1 MAKPKVISLLKTD
14 KANNLFLN
22 APILGRPTDIFVQCA
37 SYDLKLPVNVQET
50 RVLDIFEETILRML
64 RLKQCSASELADII
78 CLEKDLVNFI
88 ITRLLEKGLL
98 EDKYTLSD
106 AGKNQL
112 DLQES
117 LRKEVEYQTAKIFI
131 ANGCDVI
138 LPYIH
143 FGDFIS
149 EDIVDFSWSK
159 ITLGF
164 GSIGNQKRVTGA
176 CIREKKG
183 ERKMAILPQVTI
195 KNAIKKY
202 NRLANKRKRPSIVL
216 AEEYGIESTRGENI
230 YFHMQ
235 MAVQNGN
242 SEELMVSDGFVLNI
256 DEIFGYIKATN
267 PDLVMNVQSKA
278 VKMDMEGNQVEGSRQ
293 QVYNGKYPEVVRYC
307 RDMEKYMHKIS
318 DESSLDDIKQT
329 DEDKRQV
336 IINCYGMLEWAF
348 YYLSLKYPVS
358 DSLLQLFKR
367 QKTYENFETINNL
380 AKKIGMGD
388 LEGYQNLFN
397 NFDGKK
403 AEMIYQRV
411 GDVTPTMKMALPLCI
426 VEASERDDSEFRK
439 LVVQDHTLVTF
450 INRIGKMAA
459 DFRHDSTVKVE
470 NIRVE
475 EIRDHAVRIITTILP
490 DIQLKKEDISEKE
503 HVSNEKKEDNSDKKD
518 VSNERLRATVACE
531 KALGNL
537 LYFSLDEG
545 VQADFRKISPDKNST
560 QLPAAY
566 EYVQILYRIL
576 QTVFY
581 EESIKNV
588 DAKWLSKDECIKTNE
603 EILGVKLPKSL
614 VTVKN
619 ERYNAARKGFK
630 ATLGAH
636 FLVLIPNLFDE
647 VELLKGQD
655 IVGVVSKILDYRKHA
670 NNISLMVSDQE
681 LADLREKVINI
692 IKILGGYYNGK

>member
-14 KANNLFLN
+14 KVNNLFLN

-37 SYDLKLPVNVQET
+37 SYDLKLPVNAQET
-50 RVLDIFEETILRML
+50 RALDIFEETILRML
-64 RLKQCSASELADII
+64 RLKQCSVSELADII
-78 CLEKDLVNFI
+78 CLEKELVNFI
-88 ITRLLEKGLL
+88 ITRLMEKGLL

-112 DLQES
+112 NLQES

-143 FGDFIS
+143 IGDFIS
-149 EDIVDFSWSK
+149 EDIVDFSLSK

-164 GSIGNQKRVTGA
+164 GSIGDQKRVTGA

-195 KNAIKKY
+195 KNTIKKY
-202 NRLANKRKRPSIVL
+202 NRLANKRKRPGIVL
-216 AEEYGIESTRGENI
+216 AEEYGIESTRGEDI

-242 SEELMVSDGFVLNI
+242 AEELMVSDGFVLNI
-256 DEIFGYIKATN
+256 DEIFGHIKAVN
-267 PDLVMNVQSKA
+267 PELVMRVQSKA
-278 VKMDMEGNQVEGSRQ
+278 IKMDMEENQVGESRQ

-329 DEDKRQV
+329 NEDKRQV
-336 IINCYGMLEWAF
+336 IINCYSMLEWAF
-348 YYLSLKYPVS
+348 HYLSLKYPVS
-358 DSLLQLFKR
+358 DSMLQLFKR

-388 LEGYQNLFN
+388 LKGYKNLFN
-397 NFDGKK
+397 SFNGKK
-403 AEMIYQRV
+403 AGMIYQRV
-411 GDVTPTMKMALPLCI
+411 GDVTPTMKMSLSLCI
-426 VEASERDDSEFRK
+426 IEASECDDSEFRK
-439 LVVQDHTLVTF
+439 LITQDHRLIAF

-459 DFRHDSTVKVE
+459 DFRHDSTAKVE
-470 NIRVE
+470 DIKIE

-490 DIQLKKEDISEKE
+490 DIQLRKADI
-503 HVSNEKKEDNSDKKD
+503 SDKKD
-518 VSNERLRATVACE
+518 MSNERLRATVACE
-531 KALGNL
+531 KALGSL
-537 LYFSLDEG
+537 LYFSLDKG
-545 VQADFRKISPDKNST
+545 VQADFRKISLDRNST

-588 DAKWLSKDECIKTNE
+588 DAKWLSKDECIKKNE

-614 VTVKN
+614 VTVKI
-619 ERYNAARKGFK
+619 ERYNAARRGVK

-636 FLVLIPNLFDE
+636 FLVLISNLSDG

-655 IVGVVSKILDYRKHA
+655 IVGVVSQILDYRKHA

-692 IKILGGYYNGK
+692 IKILGGYYNGG